1 MAAVAA
7 DGGAGIAT
15 SANEAGKTKALRNIV
30 ASQGIVRFM
39 AVSVMCMKTGKN
51 KETGGC
57 RG

>member
-1 MAAVAA
+1 
-7 DGGAGIAT
+7 
-15 SANEAGKTKALRNIV
+15 LRNIV
-30 ASQGIVRFM
+30 ASQGIERFM